1 MTQAGVIKDALAAN
15 GHAAELVIISTE
27 GDRSTGP
34 IADIGVGVVTAA
46 PVSYTHLK
54 LTTTSRV

>member
-1 MTQAGVIKDALAAN
+1 MATTQAGAVKDALAAN

-34 IADIGVGVVTAA
+34 IADIGVGVFTAA
-46 PVSYTHLK
+46 L
-54 LTTTSRV
+54 R